1 MRGISR
7 KAYIFRVFQYTIFKE
22 DVMQSAYV
30 PKVLRILLLI
40 SLFAT
45 VLSLSLWAGGQEE
58 GASGEEAYTISFLM
72 PTYKEQPPSM
82 TNGVV
87 DGLEELTG
95 TDLEITWVPDATY
108 AEKYSL
114 LQVSGDLPKVT
125 YLPKKLLRSGIWIN
139 AAQNGVFWEIPSEK
153 IQSYE
158 NLKAAIEPATYRDA
172 AIDGKLY
179 GVPKSSWS
187 ALNGVFYRSDWLKNL
202 GMEPPETLEQ
212 IYQVAKAF
220 THEDPDGNGK
230 DDTYG
235 FSYIDDGENETAWAG
250 FDAFVVAAG
259 GYNRWGIEA
268 GNFIPYFDTPEYI
281 VAMDLLRRLY
291 AEELMNADFALVK
304 GNQKYNAF
312 NQGKVGI
319 IYNYYTNLG
328 GKFNDLL
335 TAKNTP
341 IAEARQVI
349 DIVGALKD
357 VDGNYT
363 QPGSYP
369 VSALFAIN
377 REKVKDESELD
388 KVLSFFDASADF
400 DGEYRRIIEWGIEG
414 VHYSEV
420 VDGKPV
426 RSEEQNRLYDREV
439 KEFTAIFRISP
450 LLYPDWRE
458 TKSNPMVVYGYEK
471 RIENNDSTVP
481 NPATAYLSLS
491 DTYIEK
497 GKNIMTIISDARV
510 KYIMGVI
517 NQEEFKDEVEKW
529 YRQGGNDIIAEM
541 EAVLNGQ

>member
-1 MRGISR
+1 M
-7 KAYIFRVFQYTIFKE
+7 K
-22 DVMQSAYV
+22 SAFI
-30 PKVLRILLLI
+30 PRILFSLI
-40 SLFAT
+40 LIGLFAAFAP
-45 VLSLSLWAGGQEE
+45 VLLAAGGQEE
-58 GASGEEAYTISFLM
+58 AASVEGAYELSFLM

-87 DGLEELTG
+87 DRLEALTG
-95 TDLEITWVPDATY
+95 TELDITWVPDATY

-125 YLPKKLLRSGIWIN
+125 YLPKKLLRSGVWIN
-139 AAQNGVFWEIPSEK
+139 AARNGVFWEIPAAK
-153 IQSYE
+153 IQSFE
-158 NLKAAIEPATYRDA
+158 NLNAAIEPATYRDA
-172 AIDGKLY
+172 AINGKLY

-202 GMEPPETLEQ
+202 GLEPPETLEQ
-212 IYQVAKAF
+212 IYRVAKAF
-220 THEDPDGNGK
+220 TERDPDGNGK
-230 DDTYG
+230 NDTYG

-259 GYNRWGIEA
+259 GYNKWGIEN
-268 GNFIPYFDTPEYI
+268 GKMIPYFDTPEYI
-281 VAMDLLRRLY
+281 AAMNLLRRMY
-291 AEELMNADFALVK
+291 AEDLMNADFALVK

-312 NQGKVGI
+312 NQGKVGV

-335 TAKNTP
+335 ATENTA
-341 IAEARQVI
+341 IEDAREVV

-357 VDGNYT
+357 VNGEYT

-377 REKVKDESELD
+377 KEKVKNEADLD
-388 KVLSFFDASADF
+388 KVLAFFDASADF
-400 DGEYRRIIEWGIEG
+400 DGEYRKIIEWGMQG
-414 VHYSEV
+414 DHYSEI

-426 RSEEQNRLYDREV
+426 RDEDQNRRYDSEV
-439 KEFTAIFRISP
+439 KEFTAIFRINP

-458 TKSNPMVVYGYEK
+458 TKSNPMVAYGYEK

-497 GKNIMTIISDARV
+497 GKSIQTIISDARV

-517 NQEEFKDEVEKW
+517 DEAGFKAEVAKW
-529 YRQGGNDIIAEM
+529 YRQGGSDIIAEM
-541 EAVLNGQ
+541 EAVLNAQ